1 MNYRK
6 STDIEELLEK
16 FWMGAETYEFNDI
29 RVFIQPDQQRVT
41 FDVALHVIFVIA
53 EQSMWFILLRDA
65 CSLLKIA

>member
-6 STDIEELLEK
+6 LTDIEELLEK
-16 FWMGAETYEFNDI
+16 FWMGAKTYEFNDI
-29 RVFIQPDQQRVT
+29 RVFIQPDQQGVT

-65 CSLLKIA
+65 RSLLKIA